1 MVRDSDQNRR
11 FQRVTVAGI
20 VIMFCLGVLMMGHV
34 AFLMSIR
41 GAEAKDNRVLVGI
54 DPANKNDGMVFAYN
68 PDTREVFAVEV
79 KK

>member
-1 MVRDSDQNRR
+1 MFMSMHECIGLME
-11 FQRVTVAGI
+11 RVI
-20 VIMFCLGVLMMGHV
+20 MMGHV